1 MDIVVVGLQ
10 YAVNR
15 SAGLL
20 CSRTVSSLSTGSLAA
35 LANGSS
41 RSKLLLGKPCTGY
54 RLPKRSELLGST
66 SSPLGIPKP
75 LYFQS
80 VSLSTLRGRQSGAI
94 LRSEKNEG
102 ESSREKQP
110 KKDGSPTVPAKQAP
124 QRKKTLMEKIK
135 HEALHYWHGTKL
147 FAKEVKL
154 SSKLVVKVAWG
165 GTLTRREQR
174 QLRRTFTDTVRL
186 VPFLLFVIIP
196 FAELLLP
203 VALKL
208 FPNMLPS
215 TYEDKATAEK
225 KRLKM
230 QDVRNEM
237 ARYLKE
243 TIAEMNA
250 QRNEQRELDEAQR
263 QKGQEDSLDDTSEFL
278 NRIRSSGEAVS
289 TADLVRV
296 AHIFEDD
303 LTLDNL
309 SRPQLVSICRFMGV
323 NAFGTD
329 NYLRYQITNRMRYI
343 RADDKMIHG
352 EGIDSLSVPELQ
364 SACQSRG
371 IRIIGVSP
379 ARMRE
384 ELAQWIELHLEHN
397 IPSTLLILSR
407 IIAAGEPMSQQQQF
421 NADALQATIN
431 SLPDNLVNEATLR
444 LAEASGKATSKQKL
458 DVLEEQE
465 ELIEDEDE
473 QEKKKKKSEENAEAR
488 REEEHGEKSKEAEGA
503 QQSQSSLNATTE
515 AAKSDSASSSSKN

>member
-1 MDIVVVGLQ
+1 MPR
-10 YAVNR
+10 A
-15 SAGLL
+15 
-20 CSRTVSSLSTGSLAA
+20 
-35 LANGSS
+35 
-41 RSKLLLGKPCTGY
+41 
-54 RLPKRSELLGST
+54 
-66 SSPLGIPKP
+66 

-80 VSLSTLRGRQSGAI
+80 TPLSTLRERQNQLGAI
-94 LRSEKNEG
+94 LRTDSKGDKASVGKEQKPEVDKR
-102 ESSREKQP
+102 SDTSVPVKHTPP
-110 KKDGSPTVPAKQAP
+110 KKTI
-124 QRKKTLMEKIK
+124 MEKIK

-165 GTLTRREQR
+165 GQLTRREQR

-215 TYEDKATAEK
+215 TYEDQASAEK
-225 KRLKM
+225 KRHKT

-250 QRNEQRELDEAQR
+250 QR
-263 QKGQEDSLDDTSEFL
+263 KGLSSPASATTTAANSADMVASFAAAAKPEDSVEDTSEFL
-278 NRIRSSGEAVS
+278 NKIRSSGEAVS

-343 RADDKMIHG
+343 RADDKMIHA

-384 ELAQWIELHLEHN
+384 ELTQWIELHLDHN

-407 IIAAGEPMSQQQQF
+407 IIAAGEPMSQQHEF
-421 NADALQATIN
+421 NAEALQATIN

-444 LAEASGKATSKQKL
+444 LAEASGKATPKQKL
-458 DVLEEQE
+458 EVLEEQE

-473 QEKKKKKSEENAEAR
+473 QEKKKKKNEESAEEGKKQQR
-488 REEEHGEKSKEAEGA
+488 SSDDDSKS
-503 QQSQSSLNATTE
+503 N
-515 AAKSDSASSSSKN
+515 

>member
-1 MDIVVVGLQ
+1 MGV
-10 YAVNR
+10 
-15 SAGLL
+15 LL
-20 CSRTVSSLSTGSLAA
+20 SHHSRPTGSRPT
-35 LANGSS
+35 GS
-41 RSKLLLGKPCTGY
+41 RPIGAMMMP
-54 RLPKRSELLGST
+54 RA
-66 SSPLGIPKP
+66 

-80 VSLSTLRGRQSGAI
+80 TPLSTQKRASDAKGEETA
-94 LRSEKNEG
+94 SEGPSKPP
-102 ESSREKQP
+102 P
-110 KKDGSPTVPAKQAP
+110 KKTM
-124 QRKKTLMEKIK
+124 MEKIK

-147 FAKEVKL
+147 LAKEVKL

-165 GTLTRREQR
+165 GQLTRREQR
-174 QLRRTFTDTVRL
+174 QLRRTFSDTVRL
-186 VPFLLFVIIP
+186 VPFLLFVLIP

-215 TYEDKATAEK
+215 TYEDQASAEK
-225 KRLKM
+225 KRRKT

-250 QRNEQRELDEAQR
+250 QRKELPGGTAAGGTATADTSAEV
-263 QKGQEDSLDDTSEFL
+263 EDTSEFL
-278 NRIRSSGEAVS
+278 GKIRSSGEAVS

-329 NYLRYQITNRMRYI
+329 NYLRYQVTNRMRYI

-384 ELAQWIELHLEHN
+384 ELEQWIELHLDHN
-397 IPSTLLILSR
+397 IPSMLLILSR
-407 IIAAGEPMSQQQQF
+407 IIAAGEPTAPLHEL

-458 DVLEEQE
+458 E
-465 ELIEDEDE
+465 
-473 QEKKKKKSEENAEAR
+473 
-488 REEEHGEKSKEAEGA
+488 
-503 QQSQSSLNATTE
+503 
-515 AAKSDSASSSSKN
+515 

>member
-1 MDIVVVGLQ
+1 MLPVVGLGLA
-10 YAVNR
+10 YVAHRR
-15 SAGLL
+15 SAGFLL
-20 CSRTVSSLSTGSLAA
+20 ARAA
-35 LANGSS
+35 S
-41 RSKLLLGKPCTGY
+41 
-54 RLPKRSELLGST
+54 
-66 SSPLGIPKP
+66 GIPQPTDNKHDERSAP
-75 LYFQS
+75 SGMPRALYFQS
-80 VSLSTLRGRQSGAI
+80 TPLSTLRGRQQQHQLGAI
-94 LRSEKNEG
+94 LRTDSENGAPSTGKDQKSPAETAEG
-102 ESSREKQP
+102 SKGDTGVSAKHTPP
-110 KKDGSPTVPAKQAP
+110 KKTI
-124 QRKKTLMEKIK
+124 MEKIK

-154 SSKLVVKVAWG
+154 SSKLVVKVVWG
-165 GTLTRREQR
+165 GQLTRREQR

-215 TYEDKATAEK
+215 TYEDQASAEK
-225 KRLKM
+225 KRRKT

-250 QRNEQRELDEAQR
+250 QRKELGGPDAT
-263 QKGQEDSLDDTSEFL
+263 KGSQTADANVVASTAVTAEPEDSIEDTSEFL
-278 NRIRSSGEAVS
+278 NKIRSSGEAVS

-329 NYLRYQITNRMRYI
+329 NYLRYQVTNRMRYI
-343 RADDKMIHG
+343 RADDKMINT
-352 EGIDSLSVPELQ
+352 EGIESLSVPELQ

-371 IRIIGVSP
+371 IRTIGVSP

-384 ELAQWIELHLEHN
+384 ELVQWIELHLDHN

-407 IIAAGEPMSQQQQF
+407 IIAAGEPMSQQHEF

-473 QEKKKKKSEENAEAR
+473 QEKKRKKSEESAETR
-488 REEEHGEKSKEAEGA
+488 SKPDA
-503 QQSQSSLNATTE
+503 
-515 AAKSDSASSSSKN
+515 ASSEEQPNKDSSSPPKN

>member
-1 MDIVVVGLQ
+1 MPK
-10 YAVNR
+10 
-15 SAGLL
+15 
-20 CSRTVSSLSTGSLAA
+20 A
-35 LANGSS
+35 LV
-41 RSKLLLGKPCTGY
+41 
-54 RLPKRSELLGST
+54 
-66 SSPLGIPKP
+66 
-75 LYFQS
+75 FQS
-80 VSLSTLRGRQSGAI
+80 IGLSTLRSAQGLVRRAGPASGGEPK
-94 LRSEKNEG
+94 EKEK
-102 ESSREKQP
+102 EKAEVLAPSSTK
-110 KKDGSPTVPAKQAP
+110 VAP
-124 QRKKTLMEKIK
+124 KKTLMEKIK

-154 SSKLVVKVAWG
+154 SSKLVSKVVWG
-165 GTLTRREQR
+165 GKLTRREQR

-186 VPFLLFVIIP
+186 VPFLLFVVIP

-225 KRLKM
+225 KREKM
-230 QDVRNEM
+230 QKVRNEM
-237 ARYLKE
+237 SRYLKE
-243 TIAEMNA
+243 TIAEMSRQRSEAKEGSVAA
-250 QRNEQRELDEAQR
+250 QSAPGELAE
-263 QKGQEDSLDDTSEFL
+263 GSVEGTSEFL
-278 NRIRSSGEAVS
+278 DKIRSSSEKVS
-289 TADLVRV
+289 TSDLVRV
-296 AHIFEDD
+296 AHIFEDE

-343 RADDKMIHG
+343 RADDKVICG

-384 ELAQWIELHLEHN
+384 ELVQWIELHLEHN

-407 IIAAGEPMSQQQQF
+407 ILAAGEPMPQQQQQQQQQF

-444 LAEASGKATSKQKL
+444 LAEVSGKATPKQKL
-458 DVLEEQE
+458 EVLEEQE

-473 QEKKKKKSEENAEAR
+473 QEKKR
-488 REEEHGEKSKEAEGA
+488 
-503 QQSQSSLNATTE
+503 QSRE
-515 AAKSDSASSSSKN
+515 AAESKGKAEEDKSTTSKDSDAATPKH